1 MAQPCARRGR
11 GFAVIAGQADVMRHS
26 LRFALVP
33 AVAAGALMSVSV
45 GAASVQAASPA
56 AAPAAAPFQSSRIL
70 VETKGHGPDVVL
82 IPGLASTSAVWART
96 AAALEGRYRVH
107 LVTVR
112 GFGETAPGGNA
123 EGLVGAPTSAE
134 IRRYIEEQGLRRP
147 ALIGHSMGGQVAL
160 RVAADAGD
168 RIGKVMVVDA
178 SPFFPS
184 LISPGST
191 AADVEPLARIAYQ
204 GLMLLGDQALRTQ
217 ASSMGLELGGAADNV
232 LGGLGWQGGDRRVL
246 AQGLYEVMTT
256 DLRARL
262 PLIEAPVTVVYGW
275 SPDDRSPRSHV
286 DGLFRA
292 GYRSLPR
299 PAAFERIEGAEHMV
313 MIDRPRQFQQA
324 VERFLR

>member
-1 MAQPCARRGR
+1 MAQPCARTGR

-45 GAASVQAASPA
+45 GAAPVQAASPA

-246 AQGLYEVMTT
+246 A

-262 PLIEAPVTVVYGW
+262 TLIEAPVIVVYGW

>member
-1 MAQPCARRGR
+1 
-11 GFAVIAGQADVMRHS
+11 MRQS
-26 LRFALVP
+26 LCFALLS
-33 AVAAGALMSVSV
+33 AVLTIIPSSASAQSVS
-45 GAASVQAASPA
+45 AAQAARPT
-56 AAPAAAPFQSSRIL
+56 AAPAPTPTPALFQSSRIL
-70 VETKGHGPDVVL
+70 VETKGQGPDVVL

-123 EGLVGAPTSAE
+123 EGLVSAPVAAE

-217 ASSMGLELGGAADNV
+217 AASMGLELGGAADNV

-256 DLRARL
+256 DLRSRL

-286 DGLFRA
+286 DDLFSA

-299 PAAFERIEGAEHMV
+299 PAAFERVEGAEHMV
-313 MIDRPRQFQQA
+313 MIDRPRQFQAA
-324 VERFLR
+324 VDRFLR